1 MAEIH
6 GFLARVTLVLILA
19 TTAWSGL
26 VLVTRR
32 PIRPALVGGLIWVVG
47 LLGMTGLVGA
57 LAAVTTDP
65 PKDPLHLVYGVL
77 ALTVLPGAWA
87 ISRSRVDAR
96 GTTRVLA
103 VASVVQLILVARLFQ
118 TGG

>member
-26 VLVTRR
+26 LLATRR

-47 LLGMTGLVGA
+47 LLGLTGLMGA

-65 PKDPLHLVYGVL
+65 PKDPLHVVYGVL
-77 ALTVLPGAWA
+77 ALAVLPGAWA
-87 ISRSRVDAR
+87 IGRSQADSRGAA
-96 GTTRVLA
+96 RVLV
-103 VASVVQLILVARLFQ
+103 VASLVLLILVVRLFQ
-118 TGG
+118 TGA